1 MINNDACQIL
11 LKYRLWAELGL
22 LIVYRRDDECDVIA
36 CLRDWGKGEF
46 VTLHHQDLAGEG
58 ETDAR
63 AMMLGSI
70 EGDEEVA
77 LVLRR
82 NWRAVVADVETAGEP
97 SDGDIGGSCLGSILH
112 YVYYCLSKEI
122 GVDVYR
128 QWVGDVDVPY
138 QRGIHTG
145 YAGDEIAQGDVLWF
159 GLLYLRHLAIT
170 IHKGIECGGCVV
182 NSLDALAIWGRLEGW

>member
-46 VTLHHQDLAGEG
+46 VALHHQDLAGEG

-97 SDGDIGGSCLGSILH
+97 SDGDSGGSCLGSILH

-128 QWVGDVDVPY
+128 QWVGDVDVPF
-138 QRGIHTG
+138 
-145 YAGDEIAQGDVLWF
+145 E
-159 GLLYLRHLAIT
+159 
-170 IHKGIECGGCVV
+170 
-182 NSLDALAIWGRLEGW
+182 